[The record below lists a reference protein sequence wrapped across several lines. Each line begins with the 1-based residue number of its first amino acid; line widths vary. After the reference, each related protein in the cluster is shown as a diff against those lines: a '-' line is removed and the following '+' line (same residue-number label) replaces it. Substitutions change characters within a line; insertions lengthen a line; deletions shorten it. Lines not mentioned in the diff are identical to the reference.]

1 MSKVKGFTLLEVLI
15 ASALSLLLVGLFLG
29 ILVPALRATGRNSA
43 RIALQQSALLALNRV
58 SKEIQA
64 SCVSGIGI
72 LPGDPM
78 VLSVHRIAD
87 VVNTSPASRA
97 FDSQLIVYLYRPA
110 TRQIRRRL
118 WPEPGLGETTLDG
131 LLEPPTAN
139 RALRPEARSLLYFA
153 QNPGPRETVLVGQV
167 RQFSV
172 TSKSVAPEVTPP
184 LVLSLE
190 LEGEIPGSREPYRF
204 ELSQS
209 LSPRNS
215 E

>member
-29 ILVPALRATGRNSA
+29 ILVPALRATGRNSV

>member
-1 MSKVKGFTLLEVLI
+1 MSKAKGFTILEVLI
-15 ASALSLLLVGLFLG
+15 AAGLSLLLVGLFLG
-29 ILVPALRATGRNSA
+29 ILGPTLRATGRNSA

-58 SKEIQA
+58 SKEVQA
-64 SCVSGIGI
+64 SCVSGLGI
-72 LPGDPM
+72 LPGDPT
-78 VLSVHRIAD
+78 VLSIHRIAD

-97 FDSQLIVYLYRPA
+97 FDSQLIVYSYVPSSH
-110 TRQIRRRL
+110 QIRRRL

-139 RALRPEARSLLYFA
+139 QALRPEARSLLYFA
-153 QNPGPRETVLVGQV
+153 QHPGPREGILVGQV
-167 RQFSV
+167 RRFSV
-172 TSKSVAPEVTPP
+172 TSRSNAPEVTPP
-184 LVLSLE
+184 LVLTLE
-190 LEGEIPGSREPYRF
+190 LEGALPGSAQPYRF